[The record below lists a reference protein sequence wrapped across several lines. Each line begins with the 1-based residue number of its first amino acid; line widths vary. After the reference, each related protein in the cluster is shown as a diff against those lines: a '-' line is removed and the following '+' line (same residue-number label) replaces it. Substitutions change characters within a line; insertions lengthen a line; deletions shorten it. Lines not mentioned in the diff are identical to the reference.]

1 MRRIERR
8 WAEHLRENRHMMDRT
23 KWKGVTEDMDMVKI
37 QIDGQEYQVEKG
49 ISLEEIAKKY
59 GRSKDEGE
67 IVLAYR
73 NGHLCE
79 LHKTVDE
86 NAEISFLTTQHK
98 IGNSTYK
105 RSVILMMMKAFRDV
119 AKKTGTSGRVR
130 VLFSISKGFY
140 CEFNNRNV
148 QVTEELLKATEARMR
163 EMVEQDLPI
172 EKKTYSSYELIE
184 RFERQGRS
192 DKAQLFK
199 YRRASNTNAYIL
211 DGFEDYYYGFMV
223 PSTGYLKYFALH
235 KYEDGFVLQV
245 PSRANPKETPEFRP
259 QNKLFSVLKQSD
271 DWGVMLNVDTV
282 GGLNDAIASGQINDL
297 MLVQEALQEKNIAKL
312 AERIKREGKKFVLI
326 AGPSSSGKT
335 SFSHRLSIQLRTMG
349 MTPHPIALDNYFVNR
364 EFTPRDKFGNYDFER
379 IEAVD
384 VKQFNEDMVRLLNGE
399 EVKMPTFDFIDG
411 KREYKGNTL
420 QIKEHDVLV
429 IEGIH
434 GLNPLMSAKLPNESK
449 FKIYIS
455 ALTQLNVDEHNR
467 ISTTDGRLIRRI
479 VRDARTRGHSAAKTI
494 AMWDSVRYGEENYIF
509 PYQEEAD
516 AMFNSALIYE
526 LSVIKPYVEPLLF
539 AIPRDSAEYQEAKRL
554 LKFLDYFLGV
564 SSENIPNNSILR
576 EFVGG
581 SCFPV

>member
-1 MRRIERR
+1 MI
-8 WAEHLRENRHMMDRT
+8 NITIGDNT
-23 KWKGVTEDMDMVKI
+23 
-37 QIDGQEYQVEKG
+37 YQVEKG
-49 ISLEEIAKKY
+49 TTLEAIAKQY
-59 GRSKDEGE
+59 GSPENGEE

-79 LHKTVDE
+79 LFKTVDE
-86 NAEISFLTTQHK
+86 DATISFLTTADK
-98 IGNSTYK
+98 IGNATYR

-119 AKKTGTSGRVR
+119 AKKTGTTGRIR
-130 VLFSISKGFY
+130 VLFSLSRGFY
-140 CEFNNRNV
+140 CEYKNPNMT
-148 QVTEELLKATEARMR
+148 VTDEVLKDVEARMH
-163 EMVEQDLPI
+163 EMVKEDIKI
-172 EKKTYSSYELIE
+172 EKKTYPSYDLID
-184 RFERQGRS
+184 RFERQGRI
-192 DKAQLFK
+192 DKVKLFK

-223 PSTGYLKYFALH
+223 PSTGYLKYFELH
-235 KYEDGFVLQV
+235 RFEEGFVLQL
-245 PSRANPKETPEFRP
+245 PDRSNPAAIPEFKP
-259 QNKLFSVLKQSD
+259 QKKLYSVLKQSD
-271 DWGVMLNVDTV
+271 DWGVMLGMDTV
-282 GGLNDAIASGQINDL
+282 GGLNDAIAEGQISDL
-297 MLVQEALQEKNIAKL
+297 MLVQEALQEKNIAKI
-312 AERIKREGKKFVLI
+312 AEQIKKDGKKFVLI

-335 SFSHRLSIQLRTMG
+335 SFSHRLSIQLKTMG
-349 MTPHPIALDNYFVNR
+349 LNPHPIALDNYFVDR
-364 EFTPRDKFGNYDFER
+364 QFTPRDEFGNYDFEC

-384 VKQFNEDMVRLLNGE
+384 IKQFNEDMVNLLNGE
-399 EVKMPTFDFIDG
+399 TVKMPTFDFIEG

-420 QIKEHDVLV
+420 TMTDNDVLV

-434 GLNPLMSAKLPNESK
+434 GLNPKTSEMLPDNSK

-467 ISTTDGRLIRRI
+467 IRTTDGRLIRRI
-479 VRDARTRGHSAAKTI
+479 VRDARTRGHSAQKTI
-494 AMWDSVRYGEENYIF
+494 SMWDSVRRGEEQYIF

-539 AIPRDSAEYQEAKRL
+539 AIPRDSDEYQEAKRL